1 MVRYD
6 LCAIIIFCILALFCC
21 QRASADTQFGDMN
34 LYGFPMDIVSPYD
47 SAAGVPGSGFS
58 YLSEGYT
65 LPDISTTYGV
75 ESQQT
80 SPVLGG
86 TSTYF
91 GLNGGDLG
99 VTFGVTNANHEASD
113 TAYSKAIDYEASLE
127 NTFIGFP
134 GYGVGSVGV
143 SFPTISN
150 QKSTVKYSESVS
162 FEFSTESNK
171 FQVGGF
177 GFPLGLGLGY
187 TSAQVGTDPG
197 LGIFNTSYF
206 FG

>member
-6 LCAIIIFCILALFCC
+6 LCAIVIFCLLALFCC
-21 QRASADTQFGDMN
+21 PEALADTQFGDMN
-34 LYGFPMDIVSPYD
+34 LFGFPMAIVAPD
-47 SAAGVPGSGFS
+47 ASAAGVSGQGFS

-65 LPDISTTYGV
+65 LPDLATTYGV
-75 ESQQT
+75 ESQET

-86 TSTYF
+86 TSNYF
-91 GLNGGDLG
+91 GLNGGNLG
-99 VTFGVTNANHEASD
+99 VTFGVANGDHDSSD
-113 TAYSKAIDYEASLE
+113 TSYSKALNYEASLE

-143 SFPTISN
+143 SFPTISD

-187 TSAQVGTDPG
+187 TAAQVGTDPG
-197 LGIFNTSYF
+197 LGIFNNSYF
-206 FG
+206 FA